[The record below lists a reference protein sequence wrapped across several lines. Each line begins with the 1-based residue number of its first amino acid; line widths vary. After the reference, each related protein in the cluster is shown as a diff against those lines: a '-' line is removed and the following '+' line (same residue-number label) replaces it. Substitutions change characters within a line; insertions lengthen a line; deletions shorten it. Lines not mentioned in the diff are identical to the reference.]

1 MLEIVFPENKLE
13 YIPAFITLA
22 IFTYFAYRTV
32 LFFQKH
38 HNKEIK
44 KAEALEQELKTAS
57 WNEKPSSR

>member
-38 HNKEIK
+38 HKKELQK
-44 KAEALEQELKTAS
+44 VAELERQLNAAS
-57 WNEKPSSR
+57 LNDSRAD